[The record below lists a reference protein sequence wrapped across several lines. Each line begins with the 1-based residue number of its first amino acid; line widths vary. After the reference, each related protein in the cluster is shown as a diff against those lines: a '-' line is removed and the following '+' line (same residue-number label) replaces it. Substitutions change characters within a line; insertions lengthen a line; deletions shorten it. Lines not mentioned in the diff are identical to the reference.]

1 MEFLKALLLAVVT
14 AAVPVLTGYAV
25 SFIRKAGTNAT
36 ANTSS
41 AIVKGYI
48 QEITD
53 AVSDAV
59 EATNQTFVDALKG
72 KGEFTK
78 EAWAEAAQKALDAC
92 LATMRPATLEFMQ
105 RTYKDVNAYLTTRI
119 EAEVRRQKNAA
130 PLTLGQPVAFTGLL
144 ESTNE

>member
-14 AAVPVLTGYAV
+14 AAVPVLTTYAV
-25 SFIRKAGTNAT
+25 GFIRKAGENAKAKT
-36 ANTSS
+36 ENET
-41 AIVKGYI
+41 VKSYI

-72 KGEFTK
+72 KGEFT
-78 EAWAEAAQKALDAC
+78 ETEWAEAAQKALDAC
-92 LATMRPATLEFMQ
+92 LASLRPATLEFMR
-105 RTYKDVNAYLTTRI
+105 RTYKDVNGYLTTRI

-130 PLTLGQPVAFTGLL
+130 PLVLGPAIDLTGELG
-144 ESTNE
+144 STD

>member
-14 AAVPVLTGYAV
+14 AAVPVLTTYAV
-25 SFIRKAGTNAT
+25 GFIRKAGENAK
-36 ANTSS
+36 ANTEN
-41 AIVKGYI
+41 VTVQGYI

-72 KGEFTK
+72 KGEFK
-78 EAWAEAAQKALDAC
+78 EKAWAEAAQKAMDAC
-92 LATMRPATLEFMQ
+92 VASLRPATLEFMQ
-105 RTYKDVNAYLTTRI
+105 RTYEDVNGYLTTRI
-119 EAEVRRQKNAA
+119 EAEVRRQKNTAPAA
-130 PLTLGQPVAFTGLL
+130 LGSPILHVGEL